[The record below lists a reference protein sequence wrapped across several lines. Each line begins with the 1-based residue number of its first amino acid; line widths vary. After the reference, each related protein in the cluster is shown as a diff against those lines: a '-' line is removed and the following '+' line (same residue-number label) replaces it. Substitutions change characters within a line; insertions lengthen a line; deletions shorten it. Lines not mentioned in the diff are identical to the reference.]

1 MINDAKKI
9 AHISND
15 VVGKIEGFK
24 VLGVIP
30 FYLKYIRIPVMVEL
44 AIILDKIKELKGDSE
59 VTIDDIFD
67 SKLMSKTM
75 PLMFEYVTVGLVNN
89 TFLGK
94 LFKPFIKR
102 KVKECS
108 AEQLRSLY
116 IVIQNLS
123 NYAFFF
129 DMYKHMTIKTHVVL
143 RED

>member
-1 MINDAKKI
+1 MISDSKKI

-15 VVGKIEGFK
+15 VAGKIEGFK

-44 AIILDKIKELKGDSE
+44 SVILDRIKEIKGDSD
-59 VTIDDIFD
+59 VTIDDIFN
-67 SKLMSKTM
+67 SKLMVEIM
-75 PLMFEYVTVGLVNN
+75 PLMFEYVTVGLVNK

-94 LFKPFIKR
+94 LFKPLIKR
-102 KVKECS
+102 KVKQCS
-108 AEQLRSLY
+108 AEQLRNLY
-116 IVIQNLS
+116 IVIQNLA